1 MEPLLFALCVVFVFD
16 GLSEQK
22 PAWQPAPG
30 HTEIAIWPGAAPDP
44 QPVAGPEYAETSGK
58 DFLPGG
64 RPAVGVSNV
73 TRPTITVYS
82 PQGKNTG
89 LADAERNHVCPVEI
103 PRDGC
108 GTVSEIGAISRITDG
123 VGRCAE
129 GNGASAFSR
138 AGVAH

>member
-1 MEPLLFALCVVFVFD
+1 MKPLLFALCVVFAFD

-22 PAWQPAPG
+22 PVWQPAPG
-30 HTEIAIWPGAAPDP
+30 HTELAIWPGVAPDP
-44 QPVAGPEYAETSGK
+44 QPVAGPEYAETSGE

-89 LADAERNHVCPVEI
+89 AAVVVFPGGGYQVLAIDLEGSEVC
-103 PRDGC
+103 DC
-108 GTVSEIGAISRITDG
+108 
-123 VGRCAE
+123 
-129 GNGASAFSR
+129 
-138 AGVAH
+138 